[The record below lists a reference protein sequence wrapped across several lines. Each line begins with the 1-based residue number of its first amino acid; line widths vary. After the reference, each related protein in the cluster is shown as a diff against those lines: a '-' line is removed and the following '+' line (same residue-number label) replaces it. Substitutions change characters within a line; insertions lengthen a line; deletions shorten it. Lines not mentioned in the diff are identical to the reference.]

1 MGQSSLRQTLQAL
14 VNFQP
19 SQLAF
24 GPGLRKALVVTALL
38 AAAVAT
44 GQIYIGFMLVI
55 GAFSLGF
62 VDQGGSY
69 LPRVRSMLVACVV
82 IGISA
87 VVGVLTGSI
96 AWLFVL
102 LMALAGFG
110 AGMLVALGPAGQVI
124 GLQAVVAL
132 SISSNFHLPPLMAL
146 ETGALLM
153 AGGLLQTAVALA
165 PWPFSRYRYE
175 RGALADA
182 YRALAALAEQLSDA
196 GRGLRAS
203 EALVQA
209 GRTLV
214 NSVPRFGSGPAGE
227 TFQALLDKG
236 WGIVEELIALA
247 ELRERLPSREGQD
260 QAKRHLDELTRA
272 AAALL
277 SALAGGLAAQRLPV
291 AVDEPTRQMKQA
303 PKALRQDQSDERF
316 AGGAARGTLAA
327 TLERADALSGQVR
340 SALAIGSEWLQTGKS
355 GAKGDSERYPAAL
368 QPQNPLAI
376 LRANLT
382 LQSMVFRHAL
392 RLSVTLTAA
401 AILYKTL
408 PLQRGYWIPLTVVIV
423 LRPDFTSTV
432 TRGLILSAGTLLG
445 AVLADVLI
453 AAVRPGPWG
462 LVVFVAVLTFAALV
476 VFQASF
482 AVYTVLLTGYIV
494 SLVALAGTP
503 PLVAAVAR
511 AENVLIGAGLAMAAI
526 LLWPAWER
534 VKAPQHLADLLE
546 AEGHYMLL
554 ILRGYLD
561 PATLNQARARH
572 CRLKT
577 RLARSNAEASVQRS
591 LSEPKRFRTN
601 ASVALGVLANDVRLF
616 YVTLALEALFWHT
629 RSNQPLLSLR
639 PLIAD
644 LETAVQALARAL
656 RAETPVGRW
665 PDLRADYRALMES
678 LEASGEAARAGGAP
692 GWEDHARQTFVVAE
706 AERLVESLYTM
717 HRLLANDRERSGEP
731 ASEEAA

>member
-1 MGQSSLRQTLQAL
+1 MAPSSLRQALQAAL
-14 VNFQP
+14 NVQP

-24 GPGLRKALVVTALL
+24 GPGLRKSLVVTALL

-69 LPRVRSMLVACVV
+69 LPRVRAMLVACVV

-87 VVGVLTGSI
+87 VVGVLVGSI
-96 AWLFVL
+96 TWLFVL
-102 LMALAGFG
+102 LMALAGFV
-110 AGMLVALGPAGQVI
+110 AGMLVALGPAALVI
-124 GLQAVVAL
+124 GLQAIVAL
-132 SISSNFHLPPLMAL
+132 SISSNFHLPPLLAL

-175 RGALADA
+175 REALASA
-182 YRALAALAEQLSDA
+182 YRALAALAGQLSDA
-196 GRGLRAS
+196 GLGLRAS

-214 NSVPRFGSGPAGE
+214 NSVPRFGAGPAGE

-247 ELRERLPSREGQD
+247 ELRERLPSREGRD
-260 QAKRHLDELTRA
+260 QAKRAVDELTQA

-277 SALAGGLAAQRLPV
+277 SALAGGLTAHRLPV
-291 AVDEPTRQMKQA
+291 GVDEPPRQMKQA
-303 PKALRQDQSDERF
+303 LKALCLAQTGERF
-316 AGGAARGTLAA
+316 AGVVEQGTLAA
-327 TLERADALSGQVR
+327 ALERAEALSGQVR
-340 SALAIGSEWLQTGKS
+340 SALAIGSEWLQTGES
-355 GAKGDSERYPAAL
+355 GAKGAGERYPAAL
-368 QPQNPLAI
+368 QPQNPQAI

-392 RLSVTLTAA
+392 RLSVTLAAA

-423 LRPDFTSTV
+423 LRPDFTGTL

-445 AVLADVLI
+445 AALVDLLI
-453 AAVRPGPWG
+453 AAVHPGPWG
-462 LVVFVAVLTFAALV
+462 LVVLVAVLMFAALV

-494 SLVALAGTP
+494 SLVDLAGTP
-503 PLVAAVAR
+503 PLVAAAAR
-511 AENVLIGAGLAMAAI
+511 AENALIGAGLAMAAI

-534 VKAPQHLADLLE
+534 AQAPQHLADLLE
-546 AEGHYMLL
+546 AEGHYTLL

-561 PATLNQARARH
+561 PATLNQAEARR

-601 ASVALGVLANDVRLF
+601 ARVALGVLANDVRLF

-629 RSNQPLLSLR
+629 RPNQPLPSLR
-639 PLIAD
+639 PVIAD
-644 LETAVQALARAL
+644 LETAMQALVRAL

-665 PDLRADYRALMES
+665 PDLRADYRALTES
-678 LEASGEAARAGGAP
+678 LEVSGAAARASGAP
-692 GWEDHARQTFVVAE
+692 DWEDRARLTFVVAE
-706 AERLVESLYTM
+706 AERLIESLYTIR
-717 HRLLANDRERSGEP
+717 RLLASDRERSGEP
-731 ASEEAA
+731 VEVG